1 MSFFMFFFY
10 FILTPFIKKYATQVP
25 RQLFVSS
32 QSADALQ
39 HHARSFVET
48 LMTLNFFQ
56 PQVCP
61 FSNIAFLLWIK
72 NFISSP
78 ASVASSLPYIVNA
91 TILGQPWTI
100 MEGNGCDQLPCP
112 TSVGQDFT
120 FAYRYTVSEIFPPV
134 RI

>member
-1 MSFFMFFFY
+1 MFFY
-10 FILTPFIKKYATQVP
+10 FNSVYRQQYVTQVP

-32 QSADALQ
+32 ESAIALQ
-39 HHARSFVET
+39 HHAHSFVET
-48 LMTLNFFQ
+48 LMTLHLIQ
-56 PQVCP
+56 PQVCL

-72 NFISSP
+72 SFISSP